1 MPFAVAAVAGAAAT
15 AYSANRSAKAQ
26 RGATAAASEAAERA
40 DALSREQFDWNKWVY
55 ENDIA
60 PSNKAN
66 QELQFMLAEDF
77 LDTSRQQKEFAQ
89 EQRDEYRNTFL
100 PVERKAA
107 ADAMGYDSEANVR
120 RKSGE
125 AAANVN
131 QQFSNAI
138 GQRTRA
144 LGRYG
149 LSSSGGTGQLAK
161 DTLAQA
167 AAASGAATGAATATE
182 DKAIALRAGAAN
194 FGRNMPNTSAQF
206 FAGSNNSNVN
216 ASNASDASARA
227 TMPGANFMNNAYDSR
242 VGGIGR
248 SGTMLAN
255 ARAGE
260 AAMWGNVAQGL
271 GQMTGSMWNQ
281 AGGWGGVKAGL
292 GSLFSPASTGTP
304 VRVDPNAFATG
315 NTYGP
320 GAPGG
325 W

>member
-1 MPFAVAAVAGAAAT
+1 MAAITGAALVGAT
-15 AYSANRSAKAQ
+15 VYSANKASKAQ
-26 RGATAAASEAAERA
+26 KGATAAAA
-40 DALSREQFDWNKWVY
+40 DAAARSDELSREQFDWNKWVY

-66 QELQFMLAEDF
+66 QELQMLLAEDY
-77 LDTSRQQKEFAQ
+77 LDTSQQQKRFAE
-89 EQRDEYRNTFL
+89 EQRDEYRSTFL
-100 PVERKAA
+100 PLERRVA

-182 DKAIALRAGAAN
+182 DKAIALRSGVAN

-206 FAGSNNSNVN
+206 FAGSNNSNAG
-216 ASNASDASARA
+216 ASGASDAASRA

-242 VGGIGR
+242 VGGIIR

-271 GQMTGSMWNQ
+271 GQMTGSMWTQ
-281 AGGWGGVKAGL
+281 AGGWGGIKAGL
-292 GSLFSPASTGTP
+292 GGLFSPA
-304 VRVDPNAFATG
+304 ATQPHTT

-320 GAPGG
+320 GATGG